1 MRNILPLFCLLSVL
15 LPHGVGAQGTT
26 AFTYQGRLEDG
37 GQPAQGGYVL
47 RFQRY
52 DAASAGA
59 AVGDALES
67 GVVNVEDGLVT
78 VLLDW
83 GSDVVGG
90 GDVWMGIEVRTNSV
104 DAAFASLE
112 PRVLLTPSPRALTAD
127 RASASTE
134 ADHAVLADRASV
146 ADSAVLAER
155 ATGAD
160 QADVSDR
167 ALTAD
172 VADGVSAGVVTGEGV
187 ATGTLLSSH
196 LAEGQ
201 VVLSLN
207 GLKDDV
213 VLQAGTNMV
222 IESAAPSVLTLHSLG
237 WGLGGNAGT
246 DSSVQYLGTSD
257 EEALELRVNAIR
269 ALRLERSTNN
279 GGLVNIIAGHEGNLV
294 LNQSSGVVIAGGGA
308 NYGTVEGD
316 RSHRVASSSTV
327 VGGGMANRIYTNA
340 PFAVI
345 SGGMSNS
352 VADWAFESVIGGG
365 RLNVIETDADHGV
378 IAGGLNQ
385 TIGANSYFSTISGGW
400 TNQVLSY
407 YSTIGGGVENYVGTF
422 SQFSTISGG
431 GQNRVED
438 GSITGTIAGGGNN
451 VIHGNSRR
459 STISGGKSN
468 EIDSGSPHSVI
479 GGGLANYIG
488 INSEGA
494 VIPGG
499 ISNWVEGAYGYAAG
513 RLAEAVHQ
521 GAFVWSDSQPYS
533 FVSAAPNEMAVRATG
548 GVRLVSA
555 VDGAGSPLAGVSL
568 APGSGS
574 WATLS
579 DREAKTGFG
588 EVDPAWV
595 LEQVNRMPV
604 QSWRYRGEGEAVRH
618 IGPTAQDFSEAFS
631 LGQGD
636 RTIATVDA
644 DGVALAAI
652 QGLYQLVREQ
662 QEEIRQLREQLA
674 DLDGTTRRKDAPL
687 PAATSAG
694 RVSE

>member
-1 MRNILPLFCLLSVL
+1 MRNILPLLCLLCVL
-15 LPHGVGAQGTT
+15 LPNRGEAQGT

-37 GQPAQGGYVL
+37 GQPAQGDYVL

-52 DAASAGA
+52 DGAAAGT

-67 GVVNVEDGLVT
+67 GVVNVVDGLVT

-83 GSDVVGG
+83 GSDVFAGS
-90 GDVWMGIEVRTNSV
+90 DVWMGIEVRTNSI
-104 DAAFASLE
+104 DAAYVALE
-112 PRVLLTPSPRALTAD
+112 PRVLLTPSPRALSAD
-127 RASASTE
+127 RAAVSTE
-134 ADHAVLADRASV
+134 ADHALLADQAGI
-146 ADSAVLAER
+146 ADSAVL
-155 ATGAD
+155 
-160 QADVSDR
+160 SDR
-167 ALTAD
+167 ATAADRADLADRALAAD
-172 VADGVSAGVVTGEGV
+172 VADGVSAGAVTGEGV
-187 ATGTLLSSH
+187 ASGTLLSSH
-196 LAEGQ
+196 LAGGQ

-207 GLKDDV
+207 GFKDDV
-213 VLQAGTNMV
+213 VLEAGTNMLV
-222 IESAAPSVLTLHSLG
+222 ESATPSVLTLHSLG
-237 WGLGGNAGT
+237 WSLGGNAGT
-246 DSSVQYLGTSD
+246 DSSTQFLGTSD
-257 EEALELRVNAIR
+257 EEALELRVNSIR

-279 GGLVNIIAGHEGNLV
+279 GGLVNVIAGHEGNLV
-294 LNQSSGVVIAGGGA
+294 INRASGVVIAGGGA

-316 RSHRVASSSTV
+316 RSHVVASSSAV
-327 VGGGMANRIYTNA
+327 IAGGMANRIYTNA

-352 VADWAFESVIGGG
+352 VADWAFESVISGG
-365 RLNVIETDADHGV
+365 RLNVIEEDADHGV
-378 IAGGLNQ
+378 IAGGLNH
-385 TIGANSYFSTISGGW
+385 TIGANSYFSTVSGGW

-407 YSTIGGGVENYVGTF
+407 YSTVGGGVENYVGTF

-451 VIHGNSRR
+451 VIYGNSRR

-468 EIDSGSPHSVI
+468 EIDTGSPHSVI

-488 INSEGA
+488 PNSEGA

-499 ISNWVEGAYGYAAG
+499 ISNFVSGAHGYAAG
-513 RLAEAVHQ
+513 RLAEAAHP

-533 FVSAAPNEMAVRATG
+533 FSSAAANEMAVRATG

-555 VDGAGSPLAGVSL
+555 VDGAGAPLSGVTL
-568 APGSGS
+568 AAGSGS
-574 WATLS
+574 WSTLS
-579 DREAKTGFG
+579 DREAKTGFS

-595 LEQVNRMPV
+595 LDRVDRMPV

-652 QGLYQLVREQ
+652 QGLYQLVKEQ

-674 DLDGTTRRKDAPL
+674 DLGATTRRKDAPL
-687 PAATSAG
+687 PAGTSVDP
-694 RVSE
+694 VSE